1 MVEEHEG
8 GMSSRDKKNARRINA
23 EFEFVGMGD
32 RHGRRDRNYWER
44 EQEQPPRRQAEH
56 PPTSAP
62 VVIPPPGPGG
72 RRDGYRAALTV
83 GGGKDLSPGSNTPKR
98 VVRSRHLGEILIPLL
113 QSTLRVARFC
123 GDFFDKSVIQA
134 HRTFSISSAECN

>member
-83 GGGKDLSPGSNTPKR
+83 GGGKDLSPGSNTPQETR
-98 VVRSRHLGEILIPLL
+98 
-113 QSTLRVARFC
+113 TLSPPRGDLNPAVAEYVTRC
-123 GDFFDKSVIQA
+123 TVLW
-134 HRTFSISSAECN
+134 